1 MVPDDWTSCPYSLI
15 EEITNGFSEENY
27 IGSFQFGKVYRGDY
41 EGKKVTVKISEDKSL
56 IRPGAVARSFRE
68 ESYMHKWLTESGL
81 HDLHPNIVKCLCYTY
96 LEGYS
101 ARVYDLNPLDTLH
114 NLVTKGGTSF
124 NT

>member
-15 EEITNGFSEENY
+15 EEITNGFSEENH

-68 ESYMHKWLTESGL
+68 ESYMH
-81 HDLHPNIVKCLCYTY
+81 
-96 LEGYS
+96 
-101 ARVYDLNPLDTLH
+101 
-114 NLVTKGGTSF
+114 
-124 NT
+124 